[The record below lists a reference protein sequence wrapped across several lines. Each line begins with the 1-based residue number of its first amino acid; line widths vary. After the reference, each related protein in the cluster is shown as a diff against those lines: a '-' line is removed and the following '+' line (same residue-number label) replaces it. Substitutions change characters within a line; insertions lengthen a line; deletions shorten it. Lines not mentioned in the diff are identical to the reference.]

1 MKTKIRNPTHNLD
14 VINQGF
20 KIFAEYRWVCYDYCR
35 VKLKKGGGFTW

>member
-1 MKTKIRNPTHNLD
+1 MRNLTHNLD

-35 VKLKKGGGFTW
+35 VKTKGI